1 MSNTNV
7 LNKNYTAF
15 KLSAKTSTL
24 VIMLAI
30 ALAVLLPQLAHTAGA
45 AIGINSLLGEV
56 ILPMHFPVMLTGFI
70 AGPVAGAITGL
81 FAPIISFMLTGMPGT
96 AMLPFIII
104 ELAIYGL
111 TSGAIKNTN
120 IHMVAKIFAVQLSG
134 RLARAIAILATFYLV
149 GNERVKPAIILESI
163 KTGAI
168 GIVLQLTLIPLIM
181 IAVGKVINN
190 EQSSK

>member
-7 LNKNYTAF
+7 LKKNYTAIR
-15 KLSAKTSTL
+15 LSAKTSTL
-24 VIMLAI
+24 VTMLAI

-45 AIGINSLLGEV
+45 AIGINSLLGEI
-56 ILPMHFPVMLTGFI
+56 ILPMHLPVMLTGFI

-96 AMLPFIII
+96 AMFPFIIV

-111 TSGAIKNTN
+111 TSGAIKNKN
-120 IHMVAKIFAVQLSG
+120 IHMLAKILAVQLSG

-181 IAVGKVINN
+181 ITVGKVINN
-190 EQSSK
+190 EQSSE